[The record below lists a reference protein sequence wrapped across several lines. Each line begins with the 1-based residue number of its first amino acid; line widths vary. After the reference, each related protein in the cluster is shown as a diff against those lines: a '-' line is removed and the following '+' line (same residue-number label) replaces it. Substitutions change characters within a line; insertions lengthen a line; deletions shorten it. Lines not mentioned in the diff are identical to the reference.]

1 MQQHYLQCG
10 PADSQHCRVPKSQHC
25 SREGTCSGIARRGIP
40 QGVWKLNPTVSG
52 LGYWRSPVFSFY
64 SAGVG
69 LDSVSFLCG
78 RHRTS
83 TDIPSNQL
91 DQLLNSLPGVFML
104 QGIESC
110 RAIYF
115 ASWSSRDSCPEA
127 AALQG
132 LNPVTR
138 LLLDAPGIQRALCW
152 YCALSTLS
160 CVSLGA
166 QSPGPDVSRYLVLG
180 AIGWE
185 SYTPLLARR
194 FWKWTPCSWIKSN
207 AIRCNVS
214 FQPVRAVICPLLTQW
229 LQWLQ
234 REPTRS
240 GKDTVLETAFC
251 SFFWRFALMI
261 CSKVKTACAKR
272 KGNIRWGYFGLL
284 FLGSQ
289 TSCYVITLQS
299 MKIK

>member
-10 PADSQHCRVPKSQHC
+10 PADSQHCGVPKSQHC
-25 SREGTCSGIARRGIP
+25 SQEGTCSGIARRGIP
-40 QGVWKLNPTVSG
+40 QGVCKLNPTVSG

-166 QSPGPDVSRYLVLG
+166 QSPGARCLKVFG
-180 AIGWE
+180 A
-185 SYTPLLARR
+185 
-194 FWKWTPCSWIKSN
+194 
-207 AIRCNVS
+207 RCNRLRKLHTTPGQA
-214 FQPVRAVICPLLTQW
+214 FLKTNPVLLNQ
-229 LQWLQ
+229 
-234 REPTRS
+234 
-240 GKDTVLETAFC
+240 K
-251 SFFWRFALMI
+251 
-261 CSKVKTACAKR
+261 
-272 KGNIRWGYFGLL
+272 
-284 FLGSQ
+284 
-289 TSCYVITLQS
+289 
-299 MKIK
+299 